1 MTLVTN
7 HPLLDPFNTDDQYIS
22 IYLGQEHATLRDSI
36 AFDRII
42 KTAESTGRPSYDMST
57 KTHGIR
63 FHFRQS
69 QGITALGAF
78 RIGVEYEGES
88 HYTSTIVLMH
98 NATITPEQTTLTAHL
113 GETVTIL
120 FNTDMMT
127 DTLKWRFNGDLIY
140 GSKGKQ
146 SLTLENIQ
154 MDKAGLYKCFIQ
166 SHRWDADQQAIQLL
180 HIIKCP
186 AYRWGA
192 DCEQDCPECLN
203 GGRCDADSGEC
214 VCPPGFSGT
223 TCDQVLGSNRF
234 GQNGSFSCD
243 TSGDDHSLACRGKL
257 FCLPDPFGCTCAAG
271 FMGIDCTRECARGR
285 YGANCLQECHCGPT
299 NICKKDTGECMD
311 GTTCADDWTGVNCQ
325 VRGSPSLDT
334 GDDEVITDIATTS
347 LYAPIADTTLAPIP
361 VTTIDTIPAS
371 TTETTQPVPSFE
383 ISSFQYSRVNHGN
396 PTTFICVVKASPSPP
411 ALESISVTYTVNGQL
426 TIIPRLNSTAN
437 ETTRTSWYQATVRL
451 DEMPK
456 NFTCLFRGPDEM
468 ILASQDLA
476 VYVFE
481 PPNFNE
487 ANILVRESTSQ
498 SITIRWSAWNGNYDY
513 GDGPVIGYHVY
524 YNTNGQSDLVRAS
537 QNIISNTTYH
547 ITGLVHDRQY
557 DIRVTALR
565 EGEGGEGSYS
575 SPITKRTS
583 CIAPSTAPVLS
594 LRGQTQSSISLSWEV
609 IYDYF
614 IYSYN

>member
-1 MTLVTN
+1 MAVNIDMTLVTN

-36 AFDRII
+36 TFGRII
-42 KTAESTGRPSYDMST
+42 KTAEPTGRPSYDMST
-57 KTHGIR
+57 ETHGKR
-63 FHFRQS
+63 FHFRQP
-69 QGITALGAF
+69 QGINALGAF
-78 RIGVEYEGES
+78 RIGVEYEGET

-127 DTLKWRFNGDLIY
+127 DTLKWRFNGDSIY

-271 FMGIDCTRECARGR
+271 FMGIDCTRECAPGR
-285 YGANCLQECHCGPT
+285 YGANCLQECHCDPT

-311 GTTCADDWTGVNCQ
+311 GTACADGWTGVNCQ
-325 VRGSPSLDT
+325 GMQAQNPHNQ
-334 GDDEVITDIATTS
+334 
-347 LYAPIADTTLAPIP
+347 
-361 VTTIDTIPAS
+361 
-371 TTETTQPVPSFE
+371 QPVPSFE
-383 ISSFQYSRVNHGN
+383 ISSFHYSRVNNGN
-396 PTTFICVVKASPSPP
+396 PTTLVCVVTASPSPP

-426 TIIPRLNSTAN
+426 TIIPRQESTAN
-437 ETTRTSWYQATVRL
+437 ETTRTSRYQITVTL

-468 ILASQDLA
+468 ILASQDVA

-481 PPNFNE
+481 PPSFND
-487 ANILVRESTSQ
+487 ANNLVRESTSQ
-498 SITIRWSAWNGNYDY
+498 SITVVWSAWNENRDY
-513 GDGPVIGYHVY
+513 GDRPVIGYHVY
-524 YNTNGQSDLVRAS
+524 YNTNDQNDLVRAS
-537 QNIISNTTYH
+537 QNIISDTTYN
-547 ITGLVHDRQY
+547 ITGLVHDTEY

-565 EGEGGEGSYS
+565 EGERGEGSYS
-575 SPITKRTS
+575 SPITGSTS
-583 CIAPSTAPVLS
+583 CIAPSAAPVLS